1 MLRIAQIAAR
11 PAPYPRPMLDLILL
25 EDEAVLRE
33 ELCDFLSGCGY
44 RVDAESSLA
53 GFRQRFDP
61 TRHGIALLDLGL
73 PDGDG
78 LSLIQ
83 ELRARGERI
92 GIVVLTARGGA
103 RDRVNGLDVGA
114 DHYLS
119 KTSDLDEL
127 ASTLTALARRLDT
140 PSAGLADTW
149 VLELGPRSLRPPGG
163 PDISLSEQDL
173 TVLHEL
179 MRNAGNIVSRRQII
193 EALDEDFFS
202 YDQRRLDT
210 QMRRLRRKVEEA
222 CGLTL
227 PINTARN
234 VGYRFHE
241 KASVSL

>member
-1 MLRIAQIAAR
+1 
-11 PAPYPRPMLDLILL
+11 MLDVILL
-25 EDEAVLRE
+25 EDETVLRD

-61 TRHGIALLDLGL
+61 ARHSIALLDLGL

-83 ELRARGERI
+83 ELRARGEQL
-92 GIVVLTARGGA
+92 GIVVLSARGSA
-103 RDRVNGLDVGA
+103 RDRVSGLDIGA
-114 DHYLS
+114 DHYLP

-127 ASTLTALARRLDT
+127 AATLSALSRRLNAT
-140 PSAGLADTW
+140 STSQADTW
-149 VLELGPRSLRPPGG
+149 VLKPGPRSLQPPGG
-163 PDISLSEQDL
+163 PTIALSEQDL

-179 MRNAGNIVSRRQII
+179 MRHAGSIVSRRQII
-193 EALDEDFFS
+193 QALDEDFLS

-210 QMRRLRRKVEEA
+210 QMRRLRRKVNE
-222 CGLTL
+222 CSGLTL

-234 VGYRFHE
+234 MGYRFHA
-241 KASVSL
+241 KALVSL